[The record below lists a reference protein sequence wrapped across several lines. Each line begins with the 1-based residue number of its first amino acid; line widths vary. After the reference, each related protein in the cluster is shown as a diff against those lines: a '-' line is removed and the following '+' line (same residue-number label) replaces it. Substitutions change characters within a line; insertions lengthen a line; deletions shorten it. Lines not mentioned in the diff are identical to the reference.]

1 MKRQRLTAIITHIR
15 PHLEELLATYCFLS
29 DHFSDQVGN
38 RYSYVSR
45 AKVLFWDDLPEGTT
59 REQLEEEGNVLI
71 GRWGGKFDEHSTL
84 SEPRKIGE
92 SAVTL
97 VAAGLGICQEERIQ
111 KLLQLTSARDQKLG
125 ESMCEL
131 PAVLKMMNDFNWSPD
146 VIWPWVVTAFEA
158 FYSRGNEHFSTIA
171 PEAGAFWGIIV
182 DEWIAARFGDKASAY
197 APSLK
202 GILDFAQKV
211 RAKVCGTPFEP
222 HAVAFAIRGEGTL
235 LGEASAKD
243 WGFAALDVM
252 YQQAHDF
259 NAVAAMDFKRAKKF
273 HITIKGKKAVIVV
286 GESNSLQFSRYAR
299 SSKAEFDRAAIVIA
313 KNSAGNVTISSD
325 VQRKFDFSRVVAS
338 LRAQELRAKGKPVPT
353 DQALLYGENAIPDC
367 EEWYYFEKGGM
378 ILNGSTTKSRPA
390 THLPVA
396 QIYATV
402 FVGVGAQA
410 KQRS

>member
-1 MKRQRLTAIITHIR
+1 MTTKRQRLFAIVTHVK
-15 PHLEELLATYCFLS
+15 PHLEELLAIFCFLS
-29 DHFSDQVGN
+29 EHFAESVQEMFSYI
-38 RYSYVSR
+38 RYT
-45 AKVLFWDDLPEGTT
+45 KVLFWDDLPEGTT
-59 REQLEEEGNVLI
+59 REELEQEGYVFV

-97 VAAGLGICQEERIQ
+97 VAAGLGIYQEERIQ
-111 KLLQLTSARDQKLG
+111 KLLQMTSARDQKLG
-125 ESMCEL
+125 ESMYEL

-146 VIWPWVVTAFEA
+146 IIWPWVVTAFEA
-158 FYSRGNEHFSTIA
+158 FYSRGNEYFSAIA
-171 PEAGAFWGIIV
+171 PEAGAFWGSIV
-182 DEWIAARFGDKASAY
+182 DEWIASRFGNKNSVY

-202 GILDFAQKV
+202 GILDFVQKV
-211 RAKVCGTPFEP
+211 RTKVCGTPFEP
-222 HAVAFAIRGEGTL
+222 HAVAFAIRGV

-243 WGFAALDVM
+243 WGFSALDAM

-259 NAVAAMDFKRAKKF
+259 NAVAAMDFRRAKKF
-273 HITIKGKKAVIVV
+273 HIAINGGKAVIVV
-286 GESNSLQFSRYAR
+286 GESDSLQFSRYAR

-325 VQRKFDFSRVVAS
+325 TRRKFDLSKVIAS
-338 LRAQELRAKGKPVPT
+338 LRVQELCAKGKPIPA
-353 DQALLYGENAIPDC
+353 DQTLLSGESAIPDC

-390 THLPVA
+390 THLPLA

-402 FVGVGAQA
+402 FVGVGASSQV
-410 KQRS
+410 R